1 MDYAK
6 FYKHAPSSSRAKASP
21 CAMTAWSPPGGQGS
35 DPKRV
40 PYLDTAVHRASAA
53 DVQRP
58 TMGLPRRWP
67 AFRWLSPPPS
77 PEPPACDCGATVLPP
92 TLSGSGQTVSVG
104 PKTLLIHRKPC
115 QQSPADATSE
125 RVHI

>member
-1 MDYAK
+1 MDCPK
-6 FYKHAPSSSRAKASP
+6 FYAHAPSSSRAKASP
-21 CAMTAWSPPGGQGS
+21 CAMTAWGYRDRTHVKGC
-35 DPKRV
+35 R
-40 PYLDTAVHRASAA
+40 TAVHRASAA

-92 TLSGSGQTVSVG
+92 TLSGSGQTAVIIV
-104 PKTLLIHRKPC
+104 LLLPVWLGVI
-115 QQSPADATSE
+115 
-125 RVHI
+125 VW